1 MIARKL
7 LPVALAL
14 LAALVLAAPAAAE
27 FSVTGFSASL
37 TSSVA
42 GAHPDLTTDL
52 TFPTT
57 TSGSLQFADGN
68 VRDLAV
74 DLPAGLVGDPTA
86 VPQCAQSD
94 FSQNACPPASQV
106 GSVRIKL
113 LSNGFPAE
121 PTLPVF
127 NMQPRNGD
135 ETAEIAFSFASLVTI
150 HMAISVR
157 TNGDYG
163 LTAHVDGIS
172 RAFGVP
178 HVALTLW
185 GIPGDP
191 SHDPLRVDMLGNPV
205 GPSQVGTVPFLTNPT
220 SCDKPLDFAVAADP
234 YQAVGSFSTAAAT
247 LPPLTGCDVAP
258 FAPGFTL
265 RPQSSQAHA
274 PSGYEAVLTV
284 PQNANPNGQAT
295 ADLRDAV
302 VTLPAGTAI
311 SPSSAAGLGACD
323 DAHLRLDLTDA
334 ASCPDDARIGDV
346 EVDVPLLPKPIR
358 GGIYLRRP
366 LPGDLFRIVLVAD
379 AFGVHLK
386 LPGDVHAD
394 SNTGQLTATFADQ
407 PQVPFTQLT
416 LDFDG
421 GPRAPLVNPS
431 ACGAYA
437 THSALT
443 SWAGGPAVVGDSS
456 FPIDQGCGQESTFAP
471 GFSAGTADPTAG
483 ARSSFHLRMT
493 RDAGSALSTIDTT
506 LPAGLLAS
514 LRGVPRCPEAQAA
527 TGTCPTASQ
536 IGTTTVGAGAGSEPV
551 FLPQPGKAPTAVYLA
566 GPYEGAP
573 FSLSV
578 VVPAQAGPYDLGT
591 VVVRAGL
598 FIDPVT
604 AKVTVR
610 SDPLP
615 TILQGI
621 PLDLRDVRVD
631 IDRPAFMINPTN
643 CAAQSVTATITSAAA
658 QAAPVASRFQVAGC
672 SSLPFK
678 PKLSLGLSGKGQT
691 TDGKHPALTAVL
703 SQTPGQANL
712 ERMGVTLPLS
722 LALDQRNAGSDDLC
736 EFAAG
741 RQTIPDCPKSS
752 IVGTATVRT
761 PLLDDPLTGPV
772 YFIKNVR
779 TDPKSGR
786 QIKTL
791 PTLAAVIQADGVTLV
806 LRATT
811 AVVAQR
817 LVTTFAAIPDAPVSD
832 VTLDIKGGAKSI
844 LVVSGADVCK
854 ATQIA
859 DQAADGQ
866 NGKIADAQITIG
878 TPCSLGVVASSHTS
892 STLRLT
898 VGGIGAGKVS
908 ASGTGLTPTSRTIA
922 SATTATLSVPLTTRT
937 RSTLAHG
944 HDVQVSVTVS
954 FTAKGT
960 RKARKTVKHVVLH
973 ASGS

>member
-1 MIARKL
+1 MTGRKL
-7 LPVALAL
+7 VIAALAP
-14 LAALVLAAPAAAE
+14 LAALVLAAPASAD
-27 FSVTGFSASL
+27 FSVTAFSTSL

-52 TFPTT
+52 TFSTT
-57 TSGSLQFADGN
+57 TSGMQVFPDGN
-68 VRDLAV
+68 VRDMAV

-94 FSQNACPPASQV
+94 FSQNACPAASQI
-106 GSVRIKL
+106 GSVQIKL
-113 LSNGFPAE
+113 LTNGFGFE

-127 NMQPRNGD
+127 NMQPRNRD
-135 ETAEIAFSFASLVTI
+135 QTAEIAFSFQSLVTI
-150 HMAISVR
+150 HLAISVR

-163 LTAHVDGIS
+163 LTAHADGLS
-172 RAFGVP
+172 RAFGVQ

-185 GIPGDP
+185 GVPGDP
-191 SHDPLRVDMLGNPV
+191 SHDALRTDMLGNPV
-205 GPSQVGTVPFLTNPT
+205 GPSQVGSVPFLTNP
-220 SCDKPLDFAVAADP
+220 SNCDAPLRFAVSADS
-234 YQAVGSFSTAAAT
+234 YQAVGAFSRAAAS
-247 LPPLTGCDVAP
+247 LPALSGCDVVP
-258 FAPGFTL
+258 FAPGFRL
-265 RPQSSQAHA
+265 APESRQARA

-284 PQNANPNGQAT
+284 PQNANSNGQAT
-295 ADLRDAV
+295 ADLRNAV
-302 VTLPAGTAI
+302 VTLPDGVAI

-323 DAHLRLDLTDA
+323 DAHLRLDATDA
-334 ASCPDDARIGDV
+334 AACPDDARIGDV

-358 GGIYLRRP
+358 GGIYLRQP

-379 AFGVHLK
+379 DFGVHLK

-394 SNTGQLTATFADQ
+394 PTTGRLTATFADE

-421 GPRAPLVNPS
+421 GPRAPLVNPA

-437 THSALT
+437 THSTLT
-443 SWAGGPAVVGDSS
+443 SWAGGPAVLGDSS
-456 FPIDQGCGQESTFAP
+456 FAIDQGCGQESVFAP
-471 GFSAGTADPTAG
+471 GFSAGTADPSAG
-483 ARSSFHLRMT
+483 ARSSFQLRMT
-493 RDAGSALSTIDTT
+493 RDAGPALSTIDTT
-506 LPAGLLAS
+506 LPAGLLAT
-514 LRGVPRCPEAQAA
+514 LKGVPRCPEEQAA
-527 TGTCPTASQ
+527 AGTCSSASQ
-536 IGTTTVGAGAGSEPV
+536 IGTTTVGAGAGPQPV

-566 GPYEGAP
+566 GPYKGAP

-598 FIDPVT
+598 DIDPVT

-621 PLDLRDVRVD
+621 PLDIRDVRVD

-643 CAAQSVTATITSAAA
+643 CVAQSVAGTITSAAG
-658 QAAPVASRFQVAGC
+658 QAVPVASRFQVAGC

-678 PKLSLGLSGKGQT
+678 PKLTLGLSGRGQT

-712 ERMGVTLPLS
+712 ERMAVTLPLS

-736 EFAAG
+736 EFLAG
-741 RQTIPDCPKSS
+741 QQTIPDCPKSS

-779 TDPKSGR
+779 TDPRSGR

-791 PTLAAVIQADGVTLV
+791 PTLAAVIQGDGVTLV

-811 AVVAQR
+811 AVVAQH
-817 LVTTFAAIPDAPVSD
+817 LVTTFATIPDAPVSD
-832 VTLDIKGGAKSI
+832 VTLNINGGSKSI
-844 LVVSGADVCK
+844 LVVSAADVCK

-859 DQAADGQ
+859 DQAADAQSGR
-866 NGKIADAQITIG
+866 IADAQITIG

-892 STLRLT
+892 AALKLT
-898 VGGIGAGKVS
+898 VGGIGAGRVS
-908 ASGTGLTPTSRTIA
+908 ASGAGLIRTSRTIA
-922 SATTATLSVPLTTRT
+922 SATTATLSVPLTVATR
-937 RSTLAHG
+937 RALARG
-944 HDVQVSVTVS
+944 HDVEVTVAVR
-954 FTAKGT
+954 FTPQGA
-960 RKARKTVKHVVLH
+960 RKARTTTKHLVLH
-973 ASGS
+973 ASAR